1 MKDKENEITTPSE
14 RESLNEIK
22 YSVAAI
28 RKIIVIQFVLQII
41 AGLLIW
47 GSFHK

>member
-1 MKDKENEITTPSE
+1 MADKDNENIPSE

-28 RKIIVIQFVLQII
+28 RKIVLIQFVIQII
-41 AGLLIW
+41 VMLVIW
-47 GSFHK
+47 GSIPR

>member
-1 MKDKENEITTPSE
+1 MAEKLNENTPSE

-28 RKIIVIQFVLQII
+28 RKIILIQFVLQII

-47 GSFHK
+47 GSLRH